1 MLSRADLLRVSL
13 PQETVYIKELK
24 DSVIVRGMTGRERDA
39 FEASCLVGKGRKRD
53 VNTLD
58 MRAKLVALCCIDE
71 KGQRLFSDEDV
82 ALLGDVRADVVD
94 RLFSVAQ
101 RLSGLRDEDVD
112 ELGIGSANPA
122 PTSSSSLVSATTST

>member
-1 MLSRADLLRVSL
+1 MLSRADLLRASL
-13 PQETVYIKELK
+13 PQETVYVKELK

-39 FEASCLVGKGRKRD
+39 FEASCLVAKGRKREI
-53 VNTLD
+53 NTLD

-82 ALLGDVRADVVD
+82 AVLGDVRADVID

-112 ELGIGSANPA
+112 ELGLGSASPA
-122 PTSSSSLVSATTST
+122 PTTTPSSPLLNTST